1 MKNFNLFIRKIIVL
15 FCFLLLLILLFLLS
29 NNKKDD
35 VKIVKDKCNFELLD
49 IKVSQYHKDGPDF
62 NRIKELENKLKDPCI
77 YDGVGINWCERF
89 TADTRSSLNRE
100 KNSKDRLTWIEVEG
114 IIKLN
119 NKSQQLDSV
128 ISKIYTNDDKK
139 IFLGDGYIN
148 VGESIAHGT
157 SYPFK
162 LSITLDRN
170 KELVGKYFSKD
181 DEIKVDTYPYF
192 SSCEY

>member
-1 MKNFNLFIRKIIVL
+1 MKNNKIIIIIISFFIL
-15 FCFLLLLILLFLLS
+15 ALLFLLFILF

-35 VKIVKDKCNFELLD
+35 IKIVNNKCDFELLD
-49 IKVSQYHKDGPDF
+49 IKISKYHKDGPDL
-62 NRIKELENKLKDPCI
+62 NKVKELEEELKKPCVD
-77 YDGVGINWCERF
+77 DGVGFNWCEM
-89 TADTRSSLNRE
+89 SSTKRELYWE
-100 KNSKDRLTWIEVEG
+100 KNSKDKLTWVEVEG

-119 NKSQQLDSV
+119 GNKSQNIDSI

-148 VGESIAHGT
+148 INEDITPGT

-162 LSITLDRN
+162 LSVTIDRN

-192 SSCEY
+192 SSCAY